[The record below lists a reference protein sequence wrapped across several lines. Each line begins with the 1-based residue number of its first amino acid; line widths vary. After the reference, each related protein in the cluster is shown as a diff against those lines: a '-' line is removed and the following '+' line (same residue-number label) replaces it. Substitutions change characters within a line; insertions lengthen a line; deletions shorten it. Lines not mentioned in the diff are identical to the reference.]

1 MYTCTGINSKYDD
14 HERAYVD
21 DDHDNLND
29 GYYLIYPWF
38 AQRAPLILAGSQ
50 YVYIFLGQTQGC
62 TVSPVVQIQDDWLK
76 FNCQ

>member
-38 AQRAPLILAGSQ
+38 AQRAPLILAGCQHVCNFCRSKVSQ
-50 YVYIFLGQTQGC
+50 TRENI
-62 TVSPVVQIQDDWLK
+62 
-76 FNCQ
+76 